1 MASRDGKEPPEIQLT
16 RALDPELAKNLAGRY
31 ETKEDRDAIEL
42 FERGGRLWLATGELF
57 VEVRA
62 LDGNRL
68 IVDDKLS
75 YGLEIWPEG
84 DTTLHFGVRDCGRVP
99 SIRPKPAPPKW
110 RGLIGEYG
118 WDHNTLYILEKD
130 GRLHALIEWFFLYPL
145 EQLSEDFF
153 AFPDSGLYHGEKLV
167 FSRNADEVASEVVA
181 AEIRFMRRSVGTEE
195 GETFEID
202 PLRPV
207 EDLREIAL
215 AASPPL
221 EEGDFRDPELVEV
234 VALDDT
240 IKLDVRYATTNN
252 FMGAVFYDEPKAFLQ
267 RPAAEALVAAHR
279 VLKTQGYGIL
289 VHDAYRPWYVTK
301 MFWDATPESQKIF
314 VANPEN
320 GSRHNRGSAVDVT
333 LFDLDT
339 GLPVRMV
346 GGYDEFSE
354 RSYPGYPGGTSL
366 ERWHREL
373 LRQVMEAQGFEV
385 YEYEW
390 WHFDYEDWSQYPIL
404 NLTFDQLAVPEPVH

>member
-1 MASRDGKEPPEIQLT
+1 
-16 RALDPELAKNLAGRY
+16 
-31 ETKEDRDAIEL
+31 
-42 FERGGRLWLATGELF
+42 
-57 VEVRA
+57 
-62 LDGNRL
+62 
-68 IVDDKLS
+68 
-75 YGLEIWPEG
+75 
-84 DTTLHFGVRDCGRVP
+84 
-99 SIRPKPAPPKW
+99 
-110 RGLIGEYG
+110 
-118 WDHNTLYILEKD
+118 
-130 GRLHALIEWFFLYPL
+130 
-145 EQLSEDFF
+145 
-153 AFPDSGLYHGEKLV
+153 
-167 FSRNADEVASEVVA
+167 
-181 AEIRFMRRSVGTEE
+181 VGTEE
-195 GETFEID
+195 GETFKID

-215 AASPPL
+215 AASPPP
-221 EEGDFRDPELVEV
+221 EEGDFRDPDLVEV

-279 VLKTQGYGIL
+279 VLKTQGYGIV

-333 LFDLDT
+333 LFDLET

-354 RSYPGYPGGTSL
+354 RSYPSYPGGTSL

-373 LRQVMEAQGFEV
+373 LRQAMEAQGFEV
-385 YEYEW
+385 YAYEW
-390 WHFDYEDWSQYPIL
+390 WHFDYKDWSQYPVL